1 VRRTFDVPERQAAEA
16 QLTDLMGHVTRV
28 PRKDRNLLQ
37 QAVRDWVGK
46 LHEEAKR
53 DAVPDRLF
61 RHGILKETRE
71 RRSGESNSKPDAF

>member
-1 VRRTFDVPERQAAEA
+1 MRRTFDVPERQAAEA
-16 QLTDLMGHVTRV
+16 QLAELMSHVPRV
-28 PRKDRNLLQ
+28 PRKDRRFLQ

-61 RHGILKETRE
+61 KYGILRKTRE
-71 RRSGESNSKPDAF
+71 RRSGQLNSKPDAF